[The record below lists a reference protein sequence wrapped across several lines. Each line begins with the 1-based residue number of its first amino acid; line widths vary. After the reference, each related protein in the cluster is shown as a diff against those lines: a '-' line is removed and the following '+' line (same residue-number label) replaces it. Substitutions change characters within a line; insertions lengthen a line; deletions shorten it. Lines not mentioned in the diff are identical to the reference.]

1 MRTGPVRIQR
11 LARSGYKGVM
21 NPNLW
26 GDPALRLAGLLLI
39 ATLLADFL
47 LRRVKARMAREPAAG
62 AETAGPATRRAWL
75 DAIMPPLS
83 FGIWFYGVYA
93 AARVV
98 AADRLPE
105 EWRRAEVWLENAA
118 GAGAFVALLWLLF
131 RCARVF
137 ETGFKARAAR
147 TESRFDDVLL
157 PLVGAGL
164 RLVLPV
170 VALFFLVRLW
180 SLDGASE
187 AMARKLAGVVLILGL
202 AWLAFRAAALVEK
215 AVVEKSGE
223 RALTTLDGRAVVT
236 RVRLLRRVITFLV
249 GMFALAATLMLFDE
263 VRDVG
268 RSLLASA
275 GVAGL
280 IIGFA
285 AQRSIGGIFAGLQ
298 IALTQ
303 PIRLGDVVRVAG
315 ETGVVEEITLTY
327 VALQIWDGR
336 RLIVPVNHLIENPV
350 VNHTKIA
357 APQVGVVVMR
367 VDFLLPIAEF
377 RDFMK
382 ERVESAPQW
391 DKKVFG
397 VDVVDA
403 LANCM
408 EIRIVASAADPGASF
423 GLQCALRE
431 QAIGFIRERYP
442 QCLPRI
448 RQEQRR
454 AEAERR
460 PAEGDRR
467 PDEKSSATPPDRDG
481 GERFEVE
488 PCR

>member
-1 MRTGPVRIQR
+1 MD
-11 LARSGYKGVM
+11 A
-21 NPNLW
+21 NLW
-26 GDPALRLAGLLLI
+26 SDPTYRLAGMLLL

-47 LRRVKARMAREPAAG
+47 LRKIRARMRREPAATAG
-62 AETAGPATRRAWL
+62 AETTTATRRAWM
-75 DAIMPPLS
+75 DAIVPPLS

-93 AARVV
+93 AARVL
-98 AADRLPE
+98 AEDRLPP
-105 EWRRAEVWLENAA
+105 EWRRAEVWLEHAA

-131 RCARVF
+131 RCARVL
-137 ETGFKARAAR
+137 EAGLRARAAR
-147 TESRFDDVLL
+147 TESRLDDVLL
-157 PLVGAGL
+157 PLLGAGL

-170 VALFFLVRLW
+170 LALFFLVRLW

-187 AMARKLAGVVLILGL
+187 AMVRKLAAVVLILGL

-215 AVVEKSGE
+215 TVVEKSGE
-223 RALTTLDGRAVVT
+223 QALSTLEGRAVVT
-236 RVRLLRRVITFLV
+236 RVRLLRRVATFLV
-249 GMFALAATLMLFDE
+249 GVFALSATLMLFDE

-285 AQRSIGGIFAGLQ
+285 AQRSIGGLFAGLQ

-303 PIRLGDVVRVAG
+303 PIRLGDVARVAG

-350 VNHTKIA
+350 VNLTKIA
-357 APQVGVVVMR
+357 APQVGVVVLR
-367 VDFLLPIAEF
+367 VDFLLPIPEF

-382 ERVESAPQW
+382 ACVERMPQW

-408 EIRIVASAADPGASF
+408 EVRIVASAADPGASF
-423 GLQCALRE
+423 GLQCGLRE

-442 QCLPRI
+442 HCLPKI
-448 RQEQRR
+448 RQEQKR
-454 AEAERR
+454 AGEERR
-460 PAEGDRR
+460 QEPR
-467 PDEKSSATPPDRDG
+467 SSASSTDRNG
-481 GERFEVE
+481 EERFEVE
-488 PCR
+488 QWR